1 MYLQWL
7 TVMNRFLLYF
17 FDDKKGLLNLPAT
30 EQLIDLV
37 RYIHSYYTH
46 SLQRWYLHS
55 LPFFDVYLMVDNVTI
70 LDEDVGVDLGEG
82 RVGVIRLH
90 TRVNVASL

>member
-1 MYLQWL
+1 M
-7 TVMNRFLLYF
+7 MNRCLLYF

-30 EQLIDLV
+30 ERLIDLL
-37 RYIHSYYTH
+37 RYRRSYYTH
-46 SLQRWYLHS
+46 RVQRWYLHS
-55 LPFFDVYLMVDNVTI
+55 LPFLYVYLMVDNVTI

-82 RVGVIRLH
+82 RVGVVHLH